1 MAYLRHE
8 ACFLLR
14 DHTVYVINP
23 PLLKQ
28 QRRIFGY
35 YLILKMRGGEE
46 SILLL
51 NTELYKV
58 GEYGIIAL
66 K

>member
-1 MAYLRHE
+1 MLK
-8 ACFLLR
+8 

-23 PLLKQ
+23 PLLKH

-51 NTELYKV
+51 NKELYKV

>member
-1 MAYLRHE
+1 MLK
-8 ACFLLR
+8 

-35 YLILKMRGGEE
+35 YLILKMRGVRKAF
-46 SILLL
+46 LLL